1 MGCCNSE
8 FHALCDRQ
16 TTGVASGNSTY
27 ATSKETMHE
36 TPHQAPVSNYH
47 QSTVSN

>member
-16 TTGVASGNSTY
+16 TTVCDHLVPSSTIY
-27 ATSKETMHE
+27 VCVCVMTMLE
-36 TPHQAPVSNYH
+36 LVGIVLEP
-47 QSTVSN
+47 